1 MEQRV
6 KKENKLIKAVRNLP
20 ASEIVKITLKI
31 QALKL
36 PILNVVDLKECK
48 ESYLIL
54 EDKFEKKVITDKQFA
69 YKIYPFNY
77 FKCDDKYQMEF
88 VNEY

>member
-1 MEQRV
+1 MH
-6 KKENKLIKAVRNLP
+6 
-20 ASEIVKITLKI
+20 
-31 QALKL
+31 ALKL
-36 PILNVVDLKECK
+36 PILNIIDLKECK